1 MSTIKFCA
9 DIKKTR
15 LPFIKVEE
23 GIFKGACFLLDSG
36 CTESILFVSAYD
48 VFKCHVQL
56 SNQKRSILGI
66 SGNKD
71 SARMAKSQIHFCNV
85 DYDIN
90 FLLVDSQEIVVNM
103 TEELGFP
110 FCGIIGN
117 DFMVPNRWM
126 LDLFAQEVVIKP
138 TFILDVA

>member
-1 MSTIKFCA
+1 
-9 DIKKTR
+9 
-15 LPFIKVEE
+15 
-23 GIFKGACFLLDSG
+23 
-36 CTESILFVSAYD
+36 
-48 VFKCHVQL
+48 
-56 SNQKRSILGI
+56 
-66 SGNKD
+66 
-71 SARMAKSQIHFCNV
+71 
-85 DYDIN
+85 
-90 FLLVDSQEIVVNM
+90 M